1 MDTDTPV
8 VPDVPMEPVHEVPAP
23 AMPEVT
29 PEASTPAPEGTV
41 A

>member
-8 VPDVPMEPVHEVPAP
+8 VPDVPMEPAHEVPAP
-23 AMPEVT
+23 AMPEVA
-29 PEASTPAPEGTV
+29 PEAPTPATEGTV

>member
-8 VPDVPMEPVHEVPAP
+8 VPDVPMEPAHEVPAP
-23 AMPEVT
+23 AMPEAM
-29 PEASTPAPEGTV
+29 PESMPSAPEGTV

>member
-8 VPDVPMEPVHEVPAP
+8 VPDVPMEPAHEVPAP
-23 AMPEVT
+23 EVMPESI
-29 PEASTPAPEGTV
+29 PSAPEGTV